1 MTKGIEIINNFTNL
15 VDDTG
20 GKAMRNKIQIA
31 AAEAQ
36 MKIHDLHSR
45 AIACH
50 CECMGMNAENCIAA
64 SINQSPLYGY
74 GDYSG
79 VLTKWGLVDDDNK
92 SII

>member
-1 MTKGIEIINNFTNL
+1 
-15 VDDTG
+15 
-20 GKAMRNKIQIA
+20 
-31 AAEAQ
+31 
-36 MKIHDLHSR
+36 
-45 AIACH
+45 
-50 CECMGMNAENCIAA
+50 MGMNAENCIAA